1 MVEQADNHTGFGR
14 SLLVEIE
21 DLSSE
26 RVAYGQEKKNGKK
39 TAKKWVYDDPYLCS
53 GHSNNT

>member
-21 DLSSE
+21 DLNSE
-26 RVAYGQEKKNGKK
+26 RVARGEDNKEGKTSLK
-39 TAKKWVYDDPYLCS
+39 MIL
-53 GHSNNT
+53 

>member
-21 DLSSE
+21 DLNSE
-26 RVAYGQEKKNGKK
+26 RVARGEDNKEGKTLKMILWRSFSSWSTVNVEK
-39 TAKKWVYDDPYLCS
+39 
-53 GHSNNT
+53 

>member
-26 RVAYGQEKKNGKK
+26 RVAYGQENKNGKK
-39 TAKKWVYDDPYLCS
+39 LPKMDLWRSFCL
-53 GHSNNT
+53 